1 MIRHNSR
8 FTQTIRYFVI
18 FLLIVLATTPLFFSD
33 AKAEKI
39 SGSIYAGFNDHW
51 GVNGNVKPPILITGE
66 VTVENGAK
74 LVIDPGTLVM
84 FSGQGR
90 IEVKP
95 DGELVAKGKEHDW
108 IIFTRLSRKKEFWKE
123 DDIHSYGKTTF
134 EYCNFDRVRG
144 ISIWSS
150 DSAIRSCVFKEISG
164 PVEIRGR
171 ENILS
176 SSLFMRCKVSGNS
189 LFIING
195 DCIVKENVFKENV
208 ATNIIKIET
217 YNSPINVLLSD
228 NIIKNNRGVG
238 VSVYSGSFD
247 SEITISNNLIT
258 DNETGISVEQAWGD
272 IVITNNAIFDNSEYN
287 FICDSYSYQ
296 INAPSNYWG
305 SARPDV
311 GKFKGSIKF
320 APWLD
325 KFPEVVPEENDIGL
339 VDSLIVALKKMTAS
353 KNEITRRYAEDRLK
367 EYPKETMKS
376 ENATSKSKFQNDKG
390 SDQQESAQAKSES
403 TPERLLTN
411 KDIIQLVKAGLSED
425 IIVSLI
431 RKSATRFDLTPE
443 ALIELKQEGVGDLI
457 IKAMIES
464 SSVEVSQEIAIGTVV
479 VMSEIEEAEVYLNGN
494 YLGKVNEELV
504 LPAGVHTLRIT
515 YKDFTVQKTVKIKP
529 REKKKIKISF
539 PGKLHIIYT
548 FREADIYESKLDI
561 SIEGEEA
568 ISLDI
573 KTKETSRH
581 LFDFEAPEE
590 VTVEKTLILKPG
602 KYKMFVVYSWDSSLH
617 RYKREYT
624 FSIYP
629 AEITL
634 LKTRMDTSGGAFFT
648 TGIFTQI
655 FEKGE
660 KVFEGR

>member
-1 MIRHNSR
+1 MIRHNIR
-8 FTQTIRYFVI
+8 FTQTIRV
-18 FLLIVLATTPLFFSD
+18 FLLIVLLTTSLFFSD
-33 AKAEKI
+33 VKAEKI

-66 VTVENGAK
+66 VTVENGTK

-84 FSGQGR
+84 FSDQGR
-90 IEVKP
+90 IEVKAG
-95 DGELVAKGKEHDW
+95 GELVAKGKEYDW
-108 IIFTRLSRKKEFWKE
+108 IIFTRLSRKKGFWE
-123 DDIHSYGKTTF
+123 DDIDSRGKATF

-144 ISIWSS
+144 ISIWC
-150 DSAIRSCVFKEISG
+150 SAIRSCVFKEISESVRIWG
-164 PVEIRGR
+164 KR
-171 ENILS
+171 NILS
-176 SSLFMRCKVSGNS
+176 SSLFMKCKLSN
-189 LFIING
+189 LLIIYG

-208 ATNIIKIET
+208 STNIIKIKT
-217 YNSPINVLLSD
+217 YNSPVNVLLSD

-258 DNETGISVEQAWGD
+258 DNETGISVEKGWGD
-272 IVITNNAIFDNSEYN
+272 IGITNNAIFDNSEYN
-287 FICDSYSYQ
+287 LICDPYSYQ

-305 SARPDV
+305 SARPNV
-311 GKFKGSIKF
+311 EKFKGSIKF

-325 KFPEVVPEENDIGL
+325 KFPEVVPEENDIGPP
-339 VDSLIVALKKMTAS
+339 VDSLIVTLKKMAAS

-367 EYPKETMKS
+367 EYPKKTMKD
-376 ENATSKSKFQNDKG
+376 ENATTYKSKFQNDKE
-390 SDQQESAQAKSES
+390 SDQEKSAQAKSES
-403 TPERLLTN
+403 TPKRLLTN
-411 KDIIQLVKAGLSED
+411 KDIIQLVKTGLSED

-431 RKSATRFDLTPE
+431 RKSATKFDLTPE
-443 ALIELKQEGVGDLI
+443 ALIKLKQEGVGDLI

-464 SSVEVSQEIAIGTVV
+464 SSVEVSQETAIGTVV

-504 LPAGVHTLRIT
+504 LPAGVHTLGIT
-515 YKDFTVQKTVKIKP
+515 YKDFTVEKTVKIKP